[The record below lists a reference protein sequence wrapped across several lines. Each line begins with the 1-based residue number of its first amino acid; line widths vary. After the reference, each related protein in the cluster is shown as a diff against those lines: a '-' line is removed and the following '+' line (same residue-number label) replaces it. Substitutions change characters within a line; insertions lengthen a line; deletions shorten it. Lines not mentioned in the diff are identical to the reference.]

1 MRNRIIIVGL
11 CGDYSQTNKY
21 KYLGNM
27 SFTGEY
33 NNLLDQKNRL
43 SIPAKYRNQLNPI
56 NDKTFVLCKGFD
68 ACLFLYPIEEW
79 KIVEEQLSSLSSI
92 KDRHRNFIRNIVRH
106 ANYVRYDSQ
115 GRIAIPEL
123 LLDYANI
130 KKEVL
135 VIGMLKKI
143 ELWEPT
149 ILTKHEK
156 RKDLSDE
163 DFEDLANE
171 ISF

>member
-1 MRNRIIIVGL
+1 
-11 CGDYSQTNKY
+11 
-21 KYLGNM
+21 M

-33 NNLLDQKNRL
+33 CNLIDQKNRL
-43 SIPAKYRNQLNPI
+43 SIPAKFRNSLGPD
-56 NDKTFVLCKGFD
+56 NDKTFVLSKGFD
-68 ACLFLYPIEEW
+68 ECLFLYPLEEW

-115 GRIAIPEL
+115 GRIAMPDL

-143 ELWEPT
+143 ELWEPST
-149 ILTKHEK
+149 LSKHEK
-156 RKDLSDE
+156 QKDFLSDE

-171 ISF
+171 INF